1 MEIITDPHDER
12 LGDFRHLNDPAAR
25 RDIEEAGQGFF
36 MVEGLLALDQ
46 LLASNHRVRSLLVTP
61 NRLTRLSH
69 QIESLHASGAEVLV
83 ADRSVLR
90 EAAGFDV
97 HRGVLASADRP
108 MHQPVDTLLS
118 GAQRV
123 VVLEGVNDHENLGSI
138 FRNCAA
144 LGIEAVILDST
155 TADPLYRRCIRV
167 SLGWAMRVPY
177 ARYESTETGMASLR
191 ANGFRMVALTPGT
204 DALDVDEAA
213 ERGLLDDRVALYL
226 GAEGPG
232 LHASTIE
239 GCDAKVRIPMHPGVD
254 SLNVATSLAVVA
266 TFAAARRGWA

>member
-25 RDIEEAGQGFF
+25 RDIEEAGHGLFI
-36 MVEGLLALDQ
+36 VEGLLALDQ
-46 LLASNHRVRSLLVTP
+46 LLASDHRVRSLLITP

-69 QIESLHASGAEVLV
+69 QIESLRAAGAEILV

-90 EAAGFDV
+90 QAAGFDV
-97 HRGVLASADRP
+97 HRGVLASVDRP
-108 MHQPVDTLLS
+108 PQQSLDTLLS
-118 GAQRV
+118 AAQRV

-144 LGIEAVILDST
+144 LGIDAVILDGT
-155 TADPLYRRCIRV
+155 TADPLYRRSIRV
-167 SLGWAMRVPY
+167 SLGWATRLPY
-177 ARYESTETGMASLR
+177 ARYESTDAAISSMR
-191 ANGFRMVALTPGT
+191 ANGFRPIALTPAT
-204 DALDVDEAA
+204 EALDVDEAA
-213 ERGLLDDRVALYL
+213 ARGLLDDRVALFV

-232 LHASTIE
+232 LQDTTIE
-239 GCDAKVRIPMHPGVD
+239 MCDAKVRIPMHPGVD

-266 TFAAARRGWA
+266 AFAAARRGWA